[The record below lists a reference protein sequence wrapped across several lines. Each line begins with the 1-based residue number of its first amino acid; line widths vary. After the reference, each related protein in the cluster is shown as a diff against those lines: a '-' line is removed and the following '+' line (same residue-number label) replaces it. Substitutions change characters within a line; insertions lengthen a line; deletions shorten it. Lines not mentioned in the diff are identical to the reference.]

1 MITTITI
8 EASTEQELFDR
19 IDQIKDAIKN
29 ETYTEQ
35 MDGTFQV
42 DTSNIDPEFLY
53 TESYEDKVSK
63 RTTIPALPYPL
74 ES

>member
-8 EASTEQELFDR
+8 EANTEQELFDR

-29 ETYTEQ
+29 GDYTEQ

-53 TESYEDKVSK
+53 TETYEDKVSK
-63 RTTIPALPYPL
+63 RITSIPLGH
-74 ES
+74 